1 VGNSPKTPRDEVD
14 DGGRRAAQYVRMS
27 TEHQKYSTE
36 NQSDAIAQYAHKH
49 GLTVVKTYE
58 DAGKSGLR
66 LDGRDALKR
75 LIDDVTN
82 GRANFS
88 VVLVYDVSR
97 WGRFQDAD
105 QSAYYEYVCK
115 EAGVTIQYCAEQ
127 FENDGSLSATI
138 IKSMKRAMAG
148 EYSRELSAK
157 VFAGQCRLIKLGFR
171 QGGVAGYGL
180 RRQLVD
186 EHKTPK
192 AQLAR
197 GEHKSLQTD
206 RVILVPG
213 PAEEVDTVR
222 RIYRLFV
229 VQLKSEAEIAV
240 MLNAEAISTDLGR
253 PWTRALVHQILI
265 NEKYAGDNVY
275 NRISFKLKQ
284 KRVVNPPD
292 RLVRCEAAFEPLIP
306 RELFDAAQSIILAR
320 SRRYSDDEMLQLLD
334 TVLRAHGRLSA
345 LVIDESEDLPSS
357 SAYRHRFGSLVRA
370 YRLVGYDPGRDFSY
384 LETNRALRAMY
395 PKIIA
400 ETIAAI
406 ESVGGTARLDVDT
419 DMLHVNEELTLSIV
433 IARSTRTQ
441 AGALRWKIRLD
452 AGLMPDITLALRMD
466 DRNEGVLDYYILPS
480 IDALVAHGPLRL
492 REENG
497 VSLDAYRCDTLEPF
511 AHLTRRAN
519 IRRAA

>member
-1 VGNSPKTPRDEVD
+1 MDNDTTP
-14 DGGRRAAQYVRMS
+14 DGSGGLKRAAQYVRMS

-36 NQSDAIAQYAHKH
+36 NQAETIAQYARKH
-49 GLTVVKTYE
+49 GIDIVSTYT

-75 LIDDVTN
+75 LIDDVAS
-82 GRANFS
+82 GRADFTLI
-88 VVLVYDVSR
+88 LVYDVSR

-105 QSAYYEYVCK
+105 QSAYYEYICK
-115 EAGVTIQYCAEQ
+115 EAGVTVQYCAEQ

-186 EHKTPK
+186 EHRSPK

-206 RVILVPG
+206 RVVLIPG
-213 PAEEVDTVR
+213 PEHEVEIVR

-229 VQLKSEAEIAV
+229 VQQHTEAEIAAA
-240 MLNAEAISTDLGR
+240 LNKEGCVTDLGR

-265 NEKYAGDNVY
+265 NEKYAGHNVY
-275 NRISFKLKQ
+275 NRVSYKLKQ
-284 KRVVNPPD
+284 RRVVNPPNMQ
-292 RLVRCEAAFEPLIP
+292 VRCEAAFEPLI
-306 RELFDAAQSIILAR
+306 EADYFEAAQRIILAR
-320 SRRYSDDEMLQLLD
+320 SRRFSDDEMLQLLD
-334 TVLRAHGRLSA
+334 AALRTKGRLSA
-345 LVIDESEDLPSS
+345 LVIDESDEMPSS

-395 PKIIA
+395 PGIVRD
-400 ETIAAI
+400 TISAI
-406 ESVGGTARLDVDT
+406 EGVGGAARQDPNT
-419 DMLHVNEELTLSIV
+419 DLLHINDEITLSIV
-433 IARSTRTQ
+433 IARSTRMPT
-441 AGALRWKIRLD
+441 GALRWKIRLD
-452 AGLMPDITLALRMD
+452 AGLHPDITLALRMD
-466 DRNEGVLDYYILPS
+466 EANAQVFDYYILPW
-480 IDALVAHGPLRL
+480 IDIAIGNGALRL

-497 VSLDAYRCDTLEPF
+497 VTLDAYRCDSLDPF
-511 AHLTRRAN
+511 IHLTRRTHV
-519 IRRAA
+519 RRAA

>member
-1 VGNSPKTPRDEVD
+1 MDDDTTP
-14 DGGRRAAQYVRMS
+14 DGSGGIRRAAQYVRMS

-36 NQSDAIAQYAHKH
+36 NQAEAIEHYARKH
-49 GLTVVKTYE
+49 GIDIVRTYT
-58 DAGKSGLR
+58 DAGKSGLK

-75 LIDDVTN
+75 LIEDVTS
-82 GRANFS
+82 GRADFTLI
-88 VVLVYDVSR
+88 LVYDVSR

-105 QSAYYEYVCK
+105 QSAYYEYICK
-115 EAGVTIQYCAEQ
+115 EAGVTVQYCAEQ

-186 EHKTPK
+186 EHRAPK
-192 AQLAR
+192 AQLVR

-206 RVILVPG
+206 RVVLVPG
-213 PAEEVDTVR
+213 PAHEVETVR

-229 VQLKSEAEIAV
+229 VQQDSEAQIAAT
-240 MLNAEAISTDLGR
+240 LNKESLVTDLGR

-265 NEKYAGDNVY
+265 NEKYAGHNVY

-284 KRVVNPPD
+284 RRVVNPPTM
-292 RLVRCEAAFEPLIP
+292 LVRCESAFEPLIDGDYF
-306 RELFDAAQSIILAR
+306 EAAQRMILAR
-320 SRRYSDDEMLQLLD
+320 SKRFSDDEMLQLLD
-334 TVLRAHGRLSA
+334 AALRTKGRLSA
-345 LVIDESEDLPSS
+345 LVIDESDEMPSS

-395 PKIIA
+395 PGIVRD
-400 ETIAAI
+400 TISAI
-406 ESVGGTARLDVDT
+406 EGAGGAARQDPDT
-419 DMLHVNEELTLSIV
+419 DLLYINDELTLSIV
-433 IARSTRTQ
+433 IVRSTRT
-441 AGALRWKIRLD
+441 ASGALRWKIRLD
-452 AGLMPDITLALRMD
+452 AGLHPDITLALRMND
-466 DRNEGVLDYYILPS
+466 ANAQVFDYYILPW
-480 IDALVAHGPLRL
+480 IDVAIANGALRM

-497 VSLDAYRCDTLEPF
+497 VSLDAYRCDSLDPLI
-511 AHLTRRAN
+511 HLTRRTHV
-519 IRRAA
+519 RRAA